1 MSVKGVSAV
10 IAGVFALAF
19 AGGASAATF
28 QWVNGMVT
36 SITAQLP
43 AYTVAIVA
51 NKPVRF
57 CSPATGADFAVKAD
71 NLHYDMLSKALIHNK
86 SVEVGV
92 QNFGPDPAS
101 GTTKLCIDRVI
112 LKQ

>member
-1 MSVKGVSAV
+1 MSSKRLSAV
-10 IAGVFALAF
+10 IAGICALAF
-19 AGGASAATF
+19 AEGASAATF
-28 QWVNGMVT
+28 QWVNGTVT

-43 AYTVAIVA
+43 SFTVAIVG

-57 CSPATGADFAVKAD
+57 CHPGTGIDFVVKAD
-71 NLHYDMLSKALIHNK
+71 NLHYDMLRSALIHNK
-86 SVEVGV
+86 NVEVGV
-92 QNFGPDPAS
+92 QNFGPDPQA

>member
-1 MSVKGVSAV
+1 MLVSKPIAV
-10 IAGVFALAF
+10 LAAF
-19 AGGASAATF
+19 SAMACAGGASAATF
-28 QWVNGMVT
+28 QWVAGGVT

-57 CSPATGADFAVKAD
+57 CNPNTGVDFAVNAN
-71 NLHYDMLSKALIHNK
+71 NLHYDMLSKALIGGKN
-86 SVEVGV
+86 VEVGV
-92 QNFGPDPAS
+92 QNFGPDPQS

>member
-1 MSVKGVSAV
+1 MLLSKPIAALAAV
-10 IAGVFALAF
+10 CATAF

-28 QWVNGMVT
+28 QWVNGAVT

-57 CSPATGADFAVKAD
+57 CHPSSGVDFAVTASD
-71 NLHYDMLSKALIHNK
+71 LHYDMLSKALIHGK

-92 QNFGPDPAS
+92 QNFGPDPQS